1 MEEILFWRSVRE
13 GLVVVLGGRLGMRR
27 GRVVVMLLVDFGG
40 ALVARGIL
48 GLDSSVGRGLV
59 NGGGPMARLDLPR
72 SSRRGPMAG
81 SFLGWS
87 ASSSSPSSSWDRF
100 IGKLKLFWASLDESG
115 SRGRRDIV
123 VH

>member
-87 ASSSSPSSSWDRF
+87 ASSSPSPSCCRF